1 MLALDR
7 RGGSAPSTPAH
18 PSGHQTGN
26 IIFVDRRPKLADID
40 LVTDLSPHTEVS
52 RLGTE
57 GYMAPEG
64 PGTAAGDVFSLGRI
78 LYVALTGK
86 GPDQAPELPTRIASQ
101 PDCDLF
107 LELNQISCKA
117 CEYDV
122 RRRYST
128 AGLMQ
133 ADLQAVLDRLSREVR
148 RDSGKTIG

>member
-1 MLALDR
+1 MNLEQ
-7 RGGSAPSTPAH
+7 GKFNFQG
-18 PSGHQTGN
+18 
-26 IIFVDRRPKLADID
+26 
-40 LVTDLSPHTEVS
+40 LSPNVS
-52 RLGTE
+52 
-57 GYMAPEG
+57 A
-64 PGTAAGDVFSLGRI
+64 
-78 LYVALTGK
+78 
-86 GPDQAPELPTRIASQ
+86 

-133 ADLQAVLDRLSREVR
+133 ADLQAVLDRLSRELR